1 MTKAPLVIALVLTMA
16 LPAAADAYPR
26 YVGYLGD
33 GSGRAYHRAG
43 QGGLHYLLLTD
54 STVANGRY
62 RVCIRG
68 GTGDLRRC
76 FRRRLRFGFDKL
88 NVSLLVNDQ
97 GGPGRY
103 RASWHVG
110 GRRVAS
116 WRFRLAPE
124 FG

>member
-68 GTGDLRRC
+68 GTGGLRRC
-76 FRRRLRFGFDKL
+76 FKRRLRFGFGKV

-103 RASWHVG
+103 RASWHVRG
-110 GRRVAS
+110 KRVAT